1 MDWGNFGWSEGL
13 AALALPVSIISWIS
27 AKASADA
34 AKQANALQMHSYREN
49 LYVAFYD
56 LSGRFDFEREH
67 IDFDHVFAF
76 QRQSK
81 TCFLYVSPQ
90 LAEQM
95 MVFHM
100 KVLRITD
107 KQRYLVDVQK
117 RIETTKGDPYLED
130 QRQSAIA
137 EAHNLWLEI
146 QGLVDEA
153 IPMGKTVLAS
163 LGDEIRIPIPKSSPL
178 KRKKPL

>member
-1 MDWGNFGWSEGL
+1 MDWSDRIALG
-13 AALALPVSIISWIS
+13 AAIVSSVISLISWRW

-34 AKQANALQMHSYREN
+34 AKQANALQLHSYREN

-56 LSGRFDFEREH
+56 LSRRFDFEREH
-67 IDFDHVFAF
+67 IGFEHVFAF

-95 MVFHM
+95 RVFHM
-100 KVLRITD
+100 KVWKITD

-117 RIETTKGDPYLED
+117 RIETIKGDPYLED
-130 QRQSAIA
+130 QRRSAIA

-178 KRKKPL
+178 KRKKPR